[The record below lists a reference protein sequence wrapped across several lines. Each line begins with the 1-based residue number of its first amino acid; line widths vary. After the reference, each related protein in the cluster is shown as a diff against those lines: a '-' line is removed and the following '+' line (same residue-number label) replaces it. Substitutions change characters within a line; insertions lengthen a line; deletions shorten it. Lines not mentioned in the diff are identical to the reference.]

1 MQKFDIKT
9 IGLLTT
15 FEQIT
20 KARVKNLMHDKQQI
34 TFIVQQGDAGKAIGR
49 YGSKIKRLSFL
60 MKKKVKVIEFD
71 PDKKE
76 FIKNCIAPLKVDS
89 VEESEGKLILHA
101 KSREIRAQLIGRNRE
116 NLKTFKDIV
125 NMYFNVEV
133 SVAE

>member
-101 KSREIRAQLIGRNRE
+101 KIREIRAQLIGRNRE